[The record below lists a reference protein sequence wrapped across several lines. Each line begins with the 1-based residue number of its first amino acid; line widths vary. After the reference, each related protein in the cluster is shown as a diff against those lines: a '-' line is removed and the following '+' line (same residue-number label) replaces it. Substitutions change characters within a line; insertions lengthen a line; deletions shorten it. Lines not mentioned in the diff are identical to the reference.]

1 MLAELPH
8 TMSRPAPWPPGPVPA
23 ARTAPPEP
31 RWAAG
36 QIALRIAD
44 RQVLAAALL
53 KFDGPAAGPL
63 AWRPSSLAQGYAGLA
78 VLCAEL
84 DAAQPGAGWDLAGH
98 RHLDAAAADV
108 SWHDGSLFS
117 GLAGLGFAAALLAAG
132 RPRYE
137 RLLRQVDEA
146 LEPQLDAALGRLAGA
161 SGCRVGDFDLVSGLT
176 GIGAYLL
183 TRGQLGPAPAAT
195 GDMASPAVAGCHAAA
210 LTETMLDRLLR
221 GLARLMAD
229 PSTPRPWHTP
239 AALASRL
246 LRREYPAGLHNCGL
260 AHGAPGPLAL
270 LSLAALADRQVPS
283 LMTAIDATAS
293 WLAAHHTGT
302 AEEPDWPDGVPLDAA
317 GEAPTRRS
325 GVPGRAAWCY
335 GAPGVARSLWLA
347 GAAAGE
353 PRWQELAARAIRAV
367 AARPAPAWCLATPA
381 FCHGEAGLLQVL
393 RRFAADL
400 GDPVVAAAAQRLAA
414 GLAAGFD
421 PGTLLGV
428 RSLDPDGVPVDQP
441 GLLDGAAGIALA
453 LLGLPA
459 ARPGSATGAGPGW
472 DRMFLLA

>member
-1 MLAELPH
+1 
-8 TMSRPAPWPPGPVPA
+8 V
-23 ARTAPPEP
+23 
-31 RWAAG
+31 AG

-44 RQVLAAALL
+44 QQVLAKALL
-53 KFDGPAAGPL
+53 EFGGQPGAGPL
-63 AWRPSSLAQGYAGLA
+63 AWRPASLAQGHAGLA

-108 SWHDGSLFS
+108 SRHDGSLFS

-137 RLLRQVDEA
+137 RLLRHVDEA
-146 LEPQLDAALGRLAGA
+146 LEPQLDAILGRLAGT
-161 SGCRVGDFDLVSGLT
+161 SGCRVGDFDLVCGLT

-183 TRGQLGPAPAAT
+183 TRSQLESGRAAAGDTAGQPAA
-195 GDMASPAVAGCHAAA
+195 GAHRAAMS
-210 LTETMLDRLLR
+210 ETLLDRLLR

-239 AALASRL
+239 PALASRL

-270 LSLAALADRQVPS
+270 LSLAALAGRQAPG
-283 LMTAIDATAS
+283 LMTAIDSTAS

-302 AEEPDWPDGVPLDAA
+302 AQEPDWPDGVPLDA
-317 GEAPTRRS
+317 GEQAPAPRS
-325 GVPGRAAWCY
+325 CDPGRAAWCY

-353 PRWQELAARAIRAV
+353 PQWQELAARTIRAV
-367 AARPAPAWCLATPA
+367 ATRPPPAWALATPA

-400 GDPVVAAAAQRLAA
+400 GDSAVAATAQRLAA
-414 GLAAGFD
+414 RLAAEFD

-428 RSLDPDGVPVDQP
+428 RSLDPDGGPVDQP
-441 GLLDGAAGIALA
+441 GLLDGAAGIALS

-459 ARPGSATGAGPGW
+459 ARPGPAAGAMPGW
-472 DRMFLLA
+472 DRIFLLA